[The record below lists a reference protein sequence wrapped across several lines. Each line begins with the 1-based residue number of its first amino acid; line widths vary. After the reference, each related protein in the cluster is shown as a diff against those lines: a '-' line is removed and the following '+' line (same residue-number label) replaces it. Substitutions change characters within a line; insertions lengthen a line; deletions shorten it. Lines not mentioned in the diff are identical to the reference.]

1 MPSIVDRLMWYDPKD
16 NLVLVASPAEVRA
29 RQYGPIRAS
38 AGLHFSIE
46 NSPAWQMVGV
56 PTRRMAGD
64 GPGLA
69 LAL

>member
-1 MPSIVDRLMWYDPKD
+1 MPSIVDKLMWYDPKD

-29 RQYGPIRAS
+29 RQYGLIRAS

-46 NSPAWQMVGV
+46 NSPAWHMVGV